1 MAMDVKNFITWIR
14 SFLDDVYAP
23 KGQSGITLNDVYPV
37 GSIYMSVN
45 NVNPSTLFGG
55 SWTKIEGKFLL
66 SSGRLQIASST
77 WIEFNNGDTG
87 GEWAHT
93 LTTDEMPSHT
103 HIQDAHN
110 HTQNSHSHRLNNSA
124 IVYNGSASGQIPNGS
139 AKKYTTNSGN
149 NVGTDGATATN
160 QPQTATNQNTG
171 GGQPHNNMPP
181 YLAVNVWK
189 RVASIS
195 DITGIYLKDVDN
207 KFNHDC
213 PHTVTYNSRS
223 GFTQIRINEGN
234 TSNTGSRYYMSIPF
248 SAQPNNVTVSVDFYT
263 TGMSN
268 DDFGVRICD
277 KKTMDS
283 SGAYDSYGAW
293 IITGQG
299 RLAYGYGGRETAN
312 VKYGDYLGN
321 VTNNI
326 QYNYTMKISKN
337 TAYYCLKRLDTG
349 ATISEKTYTRTDTYQ
364 FSGQYYLYIGGGKFS
379 SGSADKSVYIKN
391 LIIG

>member
-1 MAMDVKNFITWIR
+1 MSNKVTELINTIFDE
-14 SFLDDVYAP
+14 
-23 KGQSGITLNDVYPV
+23 VYPI
-37 GSIYMSVN
+37 GSIYISRN
-45 NVNPSTLFGG
+45 NTSPSQLFGG
-55 SWTKIEGKFLL
+55 HWIQREDTLLYGEGTKK
-66 SSGRLQIASST
+66 SG
-77 WIEFNNGDTG
+77 ENG
-87 GEWAHT
+87 GEATHT
-93 LTTDEMPSHT
+93 LTINEIPSHT
-103 HIQDAHN
+103 HTRWTRPGGYAERKSGGDIIC
-110 HTQNSHSHRLNNSA
+110 TTTSNSNDCSNKVQKWDNRA
-124 IVYNGSASGQIPNGS
+124 
-139 AKKYTTNSGN
+139 GN
-149 NVGTDGATATN
+149 DQA
-160 QPQTATNQNTG
+160 
-171 GGQPHNNMPP
+171 HNNMPP
-181 YLAVNVWK
+181 YYTVNVWK
-189 RVASIS
+189 KVASIS

-207 KFNHDC
+207 KFSHDC
-213 PHTVTYNSRS
+213 PHTVTYNSSS

-234 TSNTGSRYYMSIPF
+234 TTNTGSRYYMSIPF

-263 TGMSN
+263 TGMGN

-312 VKYGDYLGN
+312 VKYGDYLGS
-321 VTNNI
+321 VGNNI

-349 ATISEKTYTRTDTYQ
+349 AIISEKTYTRTDTYQ

-379 SGSADKSVYIKN
+379 TGSADKSVYIKN